1 MHTKKLQESRA
12 GELRYPI
19 DRDRELIEVGRMAA
33 TFDGKNLY
41 YRGPGTFAVAQ
52 RLHQAN
58 REKAMRHVKQKLVDG
73 EKSSQQDL
81 EYCLLQG
88 GKDTCRHNTDHEDL
102 FRQESFFHYLFG
114 VEEPDCSGLI
124 EVETCRTTL
133 FVPRLPQEF
142 AVWLGTIPSL
152 ETFKQKY
159 GVDEVMYSDDL
170 AAELGRLKPQRV
182 HLLEGTNT
190 DSGLTMKAD
199 TTVSQVPNQAPTL
212 PRHQHQLV
220 NTQTHCPYRSGSA
233 TLAASRSPRT
243 CSTRPCAT
251 AGARRLPRRWR

>member
-1 MHTKKLQESRA
+1 
-12 GELRYPI
+12 
-19 DRDRELIEVGRMAA
+19 MAA

-73 EKSSQQDL
+73 EKKSSQQTL
-81 EYCLLQG
+81 EYCLLRG

-142 AVWLGTIPSL
+142 AVWLGTVPSL

-212 PRHQHQLV
+212 PRHQHQLL
-220 NTQTHCPYRSGSA
+220 THK
-233 TLAASRSPRT
+233 LIVL
-243 CSTRPCAT
+243 T
-251 AGARRLPRRWR
+251 AVVRRR

>member
-1 MHTKKLQESRA
+1 
-12 GELRYPI
+12 
-19 DRDRELIEVGRMAA
+19 MAA

-41 YRGPGTFAVAQ
+41 YRGRGTFAVSQ

-73 EKSSQQDL
+73 EKKSQQAL
-81 EYCLLQG
+81 EFCLLRG
-88 GKDTCRHNTDHEDL
+88 GTDTCRHNTDHEDL

-170 AAELGRLKPQRV
+170 AAELGRLKPKRV

-190 DSGLTMKAD
+190 DSGLAMKAD

-212 PRHQHQLV
+212 PRHQHQLL
-220 NTQTHCPYRSGSA
+220 THK
-233 TLAASRSPRT
+233 LIVL
-243 CSTRPCAT
+243 T
-251 AGARRLPRRWR
+251 AVVRRR